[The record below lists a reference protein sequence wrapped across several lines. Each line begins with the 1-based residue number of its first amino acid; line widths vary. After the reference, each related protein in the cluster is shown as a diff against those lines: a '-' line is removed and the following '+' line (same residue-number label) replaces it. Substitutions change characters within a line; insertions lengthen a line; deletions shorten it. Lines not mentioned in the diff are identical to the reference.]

1 MKNKTLVTSLIFIAI
16 IFLVIIFSTIY
27 KLNFNLLYTQHK
39 QIDISIGK
47 EFDNKDILNI
57 VKEVT
62 GNKKIDI
69 QKLEVY
75 EDMVSI
81 SVKEISDEELES
93 LNTKLNEKYEIDNKV
108 EDIKVT
114 DIPKVKFFDYIKTY
128 IKPLIITCI
137 LLVIYFG
144 LNILIEKK
152 RNR

>member
-137 LLVIYFG
+137 LLIIYFG